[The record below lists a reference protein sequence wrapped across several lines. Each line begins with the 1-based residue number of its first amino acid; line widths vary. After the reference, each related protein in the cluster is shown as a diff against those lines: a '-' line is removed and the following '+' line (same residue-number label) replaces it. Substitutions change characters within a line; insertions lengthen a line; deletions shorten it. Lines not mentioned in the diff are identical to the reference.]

1 MAQSGNRIK
10 RTVAA
15 WLILA
20 SLLFLLSGISPRAVE
35 GTLGMVTHD
44 SVNVRDAAGTVG
56 TQVIAQ
62 LSTGHSVTIL
72 AETTVGSI
80 LWYQITASTSEGM
93 ITGWISGDYVRKIT
107 PDADYAASLRA
118 QGFPEDYV
126 QKLAAIHDAYP
137 NWVFVAVPVSPSWD
151 EVVAGE
157 TVLGRNLTHRNN
169 PDYYINWNDVDANGN
184 LIGRDGYWW
193 VAASSNIVKYYL
205 DPRNFLNAADI
216 FQFESLSY
224 DSTNHTIEAVEK
236 IIGGT
241 FMRSSVTFTVDG
253 TTYTHAQAIMI
264 AAQESGVS
272 PLHLAARLRQE
283 QGTTGSSLSFGE
295 VSGYEGYYN
304 YFNIGAYPTSDA
316 STLENGAKYAKNAGW
331 TDPLKAIVGG
341 AKILARGYINAG
353 QDTVYF
359 QKFDVL
365 SEPYFS
371 HQYMTNISV
380 GVTEASMLRQSYTEE
395 MLQNALVF
403 KIPVYSGMP
412 SSPCS
417 PTGDGEPDPKPDPKP
432 DPEPEPEPEPEPDPD
447 PSVSTG
453 YYVFSGGRVSAVNLG
468 ASVEEF
474 LRKVGV
480 QNGSAYVYTAAT
492 NLKTAGV
499 MATGDYVG
507 IYNLKG
513 YWHTGYTVVI
523 WGDVNGD
530 GKISAADL
538 LKVRRHLLD
547 EGSLDGWYALAA
559 DASGDGKISAA
570 DLLKIQRHLL
580 GISAIEQTR

>member
-20 SLLFLLSGISPRAVE
+20 SLLFLLSGISPRAAE

-56 TQVIAQ
+56 TRVIAQ

-151 EVVAGE
+151 TVVAGE

-169 PDYYINWNDVDANGN
+169 PDYYINWSDVDANGN

-253 TTYTHAQAIMI
+253 TAYTHAQAIMI

-380 GVTEASMLRQSYTEE
+380 GVTEAAMLRQSYTEE

-480 QNGSAYVYTAAT
+480 QNGSAYVYTAAQ

-513 YWHTGYTVVI
+513 FWHTGYTVVI
-523 WGDVNGD
+523 WGDVN
-530 GKISAADL
+530 
-538 LKVRRHLLD
+538 
-547 EGSLDGWYALAA
+547 
-559 DASGDGKISAA
+559 GDGKISAA